1 MESHVHLSE
10 TTNIKSLRISAVLIG
25 LYFIFE
31 VTVAVITGS
40 LSLLADA
47 AHELSTAGA
56 IFVSLLAIRF
66 ASRPP
71 TPEHTY
77 GYLRAEIIA
86 ALLNGL
92 LLFGMAGFILYQGV
106 TRLGNPMVIPS
117 TPMFI
122 VAVGG
127 IWLEIASLFIM
138 YRGQKENMNI
148 RGSFWHVI
156 NAFLGSIAVII
167 AAIFIAT
174 ARIYIAD
181 SIAGIIFAFVLV
193 YGAFGLVRNSFL
205 VLIEATPA
213 GVDMSAIENDLRQI
227 PAVTDIHHMHAWLIA
242 SGIKAFSVHVLVNDL
257 SLYDNTLQSI
267 KSILAEKYGFALS
280 TVQIE
285 TADLMETEYARLEYR
300 KTV

>member
-1 MESHVHLSE
+1 MESHVHVSE

-25 LYFIFE
+25 LYFLFE
-31 VTVAVITGS
+31 VTIAVITGS

-56 IFVSLLAIRF
+56 IFVSLMAIRF

-71 TPEHTY
+71 TPERTY
-77 GYLRAEIIA
+77 GYLRAEIMA

-106 TRLGNPMVIPS
+106 MRLGNPMVIPS

-122 VAVGG
+122 MAVGG

-138 YRGQKENMNI
+138 YRGQKENLNI

-174 ARIYIAD
+174 ARVYVAD

-205 VLIEATPA
+205 VLIEATPKD
-213 GVDMSAIENDLRQI
+213 VDMSAIENDLRRI
-227 PAVTDIHHMHAWLIA
+227 PSVIDIHHMHAWLIS
-242 SGIKAFSVHVLVNDL
+242 SGVKAYSVHVLVDDL
-257 SLYDNTLQSI
+257 SLYENTLQAI
-267 KSILAEKYGFALS
+267 KDVLADKYGFALS

-285 TADLMETEYARLEYR
+285 TASLAETESARLEYR

>member
-1 MESHVHLSE
+1 MESHVHVSE
-10 TTNIKSLRISAVLIG
+10 TTNVKNLRISAVLIG
-25 LYFIFE
+25 LYFVFE
-31 VTVAVITGS
+31 ITVALITGS

-47 AHELSTAGA
+47 AHELSTAMA
-56 IFVSLLAIRF
+56 ISLSLLAIRF

-71 TPEHTY
+71 TPERTY

-106 TRLGNPMVIPS
+106 MRLGNPMVIPS

-122 VAVGG
+122 VAIGG

-138 YRGQKENMNI
+138 YRGQKENLNI

-156 NAFLGSIAVII
+156 NAFLGSVAVII
-167 AAIFIAT
+167 AAIFIAS
-174 ARIYIAD
+174 ARVYIAD

-193 YGAFGLVRNSFL
+193 FGAFGLVKNSLL

-213 GVDMSAIENDLRQI
+213 GVDMGAIENDLRQL
-227 PAVTDIHHMHAWLIA
+227 PAVADIHHMHAWLIA
-242 SGIKAFSVHVLVNDL
+242 SGIKAFSTHVVVNDP

-267 KSILAEKYGFALS
+267 KVILAEKYGFALS

-285 TADLMETEYARLEYR
+285 NADLMETESARLEYR